1 MIPKSRA
8 EDDILY
14 MSLSPRD
21 ALAFDINDLR
31 RIPKEDGLYNKET
44 RKKIKEYIDYYKKY
58 KVDAKGAFKKPPKQ

>member
-1 MIPKSRA
+1 MNLKSRA

-21 ALAFDINDLR
+21 ALAIDINDLR
-31 RIPKEDGLYNKET
+31 RILKEDDLYNKET

-58 KVDAKGAFKKPPKQ
+58 KVDAKEAFKKPPK